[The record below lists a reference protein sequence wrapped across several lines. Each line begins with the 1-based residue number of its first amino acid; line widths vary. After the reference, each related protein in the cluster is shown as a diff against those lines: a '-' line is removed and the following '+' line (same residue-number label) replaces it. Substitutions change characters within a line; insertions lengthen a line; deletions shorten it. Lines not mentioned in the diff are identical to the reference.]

1 MTETQ
6 QTEKPTREWYGEQL
20 TAIDAEK
27 QAATQQERELRGE
40 IQRAEAELEVAHR
53 DFAAGGK
60 KPTHGDL
67 VRAMT
72 AADAETKLKQQRG
85 ELPVRTAARPASNLD
100 ASAIASKGNSI
111 ESPHGSAFRRGA
123 SPNRGPKLPSDR

>member
-1 MTETQ
+1 MET

-20 TAIDAEK
+20 SAIDAEK
-27 QAATQQERELRGE
+27 QAATQQERELRNQ
-40 IQRAEAELEVAHR
+40 IRQAEAELEVAHR

-67 VRAMT
+67 VRAMS

-85 ELPVRTAARPASNLD
+85 ELPVRAAARPASPLD
-100 ASAIASKGNSI
+100 SCAIAAKGNHS
-111 ESPHGSAFRRGA
+111 EAPHGQAFRRGA
-123 SPNRGPKLPSDR
+123 SLNRGPKLPSDR